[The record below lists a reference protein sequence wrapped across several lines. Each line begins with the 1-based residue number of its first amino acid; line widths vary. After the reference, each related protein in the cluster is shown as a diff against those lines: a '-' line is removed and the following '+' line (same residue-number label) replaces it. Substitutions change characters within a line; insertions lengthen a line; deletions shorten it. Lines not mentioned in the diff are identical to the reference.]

1 MRGCPLNVWSVL
13 SRVLMGIAGAA
24 TATVVGMPGLAA
36 AQPNINAMPPANPK
50 DFSANDGAWYVFSA
64 LDGVTC
70 VVDRGSGSY
79 GCSGPLPAAPSGAN
93 MVTGNV
99 NGGVGFVNATRPM
112 YGAVENAPA
121 LPPNT
126 RLSFKTVS
134 CGTDGFATS
143 CVNTFNQSGFV
154 ISPTGSFAF

>member
-1 MRGCPLNVWSVL
+1 MLNRIL
-13 SRVLMGIAGAA
+13 TGLAGAA
-24 TATVVGMPGLAA
+24 AAAALGAPAVAA
-36 AQPNINAMPPANPK
+36 AQPVPNINAMPPANPK
-50 DFSANDGAWYVFSA
+50 DYSANDGAWYVFSA

-79 GCSGPLPAAPSGAN
+79 GCSGPLPAAPNGAN

-99 NGGVGFVNATRPM
+99 GGGVGFANATRPM
-112 YGAVENAPA
+112 YGAVDNAPA
-121 LPPNT
+121 LPPNA

-134 CGTDGFATS
+134 CGNDGFATS
-143 CVNTFNQSGFV
+143 CINTMNQSGFV

>member
-1 MRGCPLNVWSVL
+1 MLNRILIGVVGAAAVAVL
-13 SRVLMGIAGAA
+13 AQAPAA
-24 TATVVGMPGLAA
+24 TAQPGL
-36 AQPNINAMPPANPK
+36 NVNAMPPANPK
-50 DFSANDGAWYVFSA
+50 DYAVNDGAWYVFSA

-79 GCSGPLPAAPSGAN
+79 GCSGPLPAAPNGAN

-99 NGGVGFVNATRPM
+99 GGGVGFANANRPM

-121 LPPNT
+121 LPPNS

-134 CGTDGFATS
+134 CGNDGFATS
-143 CVNTFNQSGFV
+143 CINTLNQSGFV
-154 ISPTGSFAF
+154 LSPTGSFAF

>member
-1 MRGCPLNVWSVL
+1 MLNRILAGV
-13 SRVLMGIAGAA
+13 AGAA
-24 TATVVGMPGLAA
+24 AAAVLAMPGVAA
-36 AQPNINAMPPANPK
+36 AQPVPNINAMPPANPK
-50 DFSANDGAWYVFSA
+50 DYAANDGAWYVFSA

-79 GCSGPLPAAPSGAN
+79 GCSGPLPAAPNGAN

-99 NGGVGFVNATRPM
+99 GGGVGFANANRPM

-121 LPPNT
+121 LPPNS

-143 CVNTFNQSGFV
+143 CINTLNQSGFV
-154 ISPTGSFAF
+154 ISPAGSYAF